1 LSDPRLEYS
10 NRLESHLK
18 SADAQE
24 RNHRRFGNFKLATIA
39 AGVATAF
46 LSLHSKM
53 FTPYWILAPV
63 AIYAA
68 LAIFHEFTLRA
79 KTRAESAAAFYQRG
93 LARIEDLWP
102 GHGSPGDRFRDPKHV
117 YSEDLD
123 IFGTGCLFELL
134 STARLPMGEEFLAK
148 WLRHGSPVPEIL
160 ERQKVIV
167 DLREKLDLREQ
178 LAMLGEDLR
187 VRLDP
192 SSLCQWAEESPLLPT
207 GPWRIVS
214 AMLAAA
220 FAAALVYYVATTLL
234 WPLLVVVLF
243 EAAIYRW
250 LKPRAVQV
258 VGGIGTNAEG
268 LILFAQILE
277 RLEREPF
284 TSPRLQQF
292 AAQLKCD
299 GAPASQAI
307 RNLARIGYWIDARG
321 GLIAKMLELPALYT
335 VQVGLAADVWRRNF
349 GRSLR
354 TWVAITG
361 EMEALISLA
370 AYSYEHPADPFPVF
384 VDDFTVRPSALSAH
398 AANAK
403 DAADTQPVFD
413 GDELGHPLI
422 PAAKCVGN
430 SVRLNA
436 ETRVLLVSGSNMSG
450 KSTFLR
456 TAGINA
462 VLAMAGAPIRGKSL
476 RLTPVTLGSSIRRV
490 DSLQENRSSFYT
502 EILRIRD
509 VFELTEGTAPVFFL
523 FDELLE
529 GTNSNDRKIG
539 AEGLFRALLER
550 RAVGIVTTH
559 DLALT
564 EITGALSSVVRNV
577 HFQDYVEDGK
587 MRFDHK
593 LRDGVVAKSNALE
606 LMRLIGLKV

>member
-1 LSDPRLEYS
+1 LPDPRAEYS
-10 NRLESHLK
+10 KRLEVHLRIAEVK
-18 SADAQE
+18 E
-24 RNHRRFGNFKLATIA
+24 LNHRRAGNFKLAVIA
-39 AGVATAF
+39 AGLALAW
-46 LSLHSKM
+46 LSLHSGL
-53 FTPYWILAPV
+53 FSPYWIAAPV
-63 AIYAA
+63 ALYIVS
-68 LAIFHEFTLRA
+68 AILHGFALRA
-79 KTRAESAAAFYQRG
+79 QKRAESAAAFYQRG
-93 LARIEDLWP
+93 IARIEDRWP
-102 GHGSPGDRFRDPKHV
+102 GNGAAGERFRDPQHV
-117 YSEDLD
+117 YAEDLD

-148 WLRHGSPVPEIL
+148 WLSSGSALPDIL
-160 ERQKVIV
+160 ERHNVIA

-192 SSLCQWAEESPLLPT
+192 SRLCRWAEEGNVLPT
-207 GPWRIVS
+207 GPWRAVS
-214 AMLAAA
+214 AFLAAA
-220 FAAALVYYVATTLL
+220 FAGALLYYLGTAKVV
-234 WPLLVVVLF
+234 PVLVVVLF

-250 LKPRAVQV
+250 LKQGAARVSDGV
-258 VGGIGTNAEG
+258 GTNGEG
-268 LILFAQILE
+268 LILFAEILQ
-277 RLEREPF
+277 RLEDEQF
-284 TSPRLQQF
+284 SSARLQSF
-292 AAQLKCD
+292 VAHLKSGD
-299 GAPASQAI
+299 EPASKAI
-307 RNLARIGYWIDARG
+307 RDLARIGYWIDARG

-335 VQVGLAADVWRRNF
+335 VQVGLAAESWRRKY

-354 TWVAITG
+354 TWVEITG
-361 EMEALISLA
+361 EVEALISLA
-370 AYSYEHPADPFPVF
+370 TYSYEHPADPFPAF
-384 VDDFTVRPSALSAH
+384 VDNSNTPN
-398 AANAK
+398 AAQPFA
-403 DAADTQPVFD
+403 QPVFE

-422 PAAKCVGN
+422 AAAKCVRN

-436 ETRVLLVSGSNMSG
+436 ETRVMLVSGSNMSG

-462 VLAMAGAPIRGKSL
+462 VLAMAGAPVRAKSL
-476 RLTPVTLGSSIRRV
+476 RMTPVNLGSSIRRV

-509 VFELTEGTAPVFFL
+509 VFELTEGIAPVFFL

-539 AEGLFRALLER
+539 AEGLFRALLDR
-550 RAVGIVTTH
+550 RAVGVVTTH

-564 EITGALSSVVRNV
+564 ELTGALSSVVRNV

>member
-1 LSDPRLEYS
+1 LPDPRSEYS
-10 NRLESHLK
+10 KRLEAHLK
-18 SADAQE
+18 ISEAE
-24 RNHRRFGNFKLATIA
+24 ELNHRRFGNFKLAIIV
-39 AGVATAF
+39 AGIATAW
-46 LSLHSKM
+46 LSLHSGM
-53 FTPYWILAPV
+53 FSPYWIALPV
-63 AIYAA
+63 AVYAV
-68 LAIFHEFTLRA
+68 LAILHEFTVRA
-79 KTRAESAAAFYQRG
+79 QKRAESAAAFYQRG
-93 LARIEDLWP
+93 IARIEDRWP
-102 GHGSPGDRFRDPKHV
+102 GTGSAGDRFRDTKHV

-123 IFGTGCLFELL
+123 IFGAGCLFELL

-148 WLRHGSPVPEIL
+148 WLSSGSPLPEII
-160 ERQKVIV
+160 ERQSVIA

-192 SSLCQWAEESPLLPT
+192 SSLCRWAEESPILPA
-207 GPWRIVS
+207 GPWRAVS
-214 AMLAAA
+214 GFLAAT
-220 FAAALVYYVATTLL
+220 FTVTLVYYVATTKI

-250 LKPRAVQV
+250 LKPRAAQV
-258 VGGIGTNAEG
+258 ANGLSANAEG
-268 LILFAQILE
+268 LILFAQILQ
-277 RLEREPF
+277 RLEQEQF
-284 TSPRLQQF
+284 SSPRLQRF
-292 AAQLKCD
+292 ATLLKTD
-299 GAPASQAI
+299 SALAPQAI
-307 RNLARIGYWIDARG
+307 RKLARIGYWSDARG
-321 GLIAKMLELPALYT
+321 GLIARTIELPFLYS
-335 VQVGLAADVWRRNF
+335 VQVGLAAEAWRRKY

-354 TWVAITG
+354 TWIEITG
-361 EMEALISLA
+361 EVEALISLA

-384 VDDFTVRPSALSAH
+384 VQESDAR
-398 AANAK
+398 NA
-403 DAADTQPVFD
+403 QPVFE
-413 GDELGHPLI
+413 GEELGHPLI
-422 PAAKCVGN
+422 PAAKCVRN

-436 ETRVLLVSGSNMSG
+436 ETRVMLVSGSNMSG

-462 VLAMAGAPIRGKSL
+462 VLAMAGAPVRAKSL
-476 RLTPVTLGSSIRRV
+476 RMSPVQLGSSIRRV

-509 VFELTEGTAPVFFL
+509 VFELTEGSAPVFFL

-564 EITGALSSVVRNV
+564 EITGAFSSVVRNV
-577 HFQDYVEDGK
+577 HFQDYVEDRK

>member
-1 LSDPRLEYS
+1 
-10 NRLESHLK
+10 
-18 SADAQE
+18 
-24 RNHRRFGNFKLATIA
+24 
-39 AGVATAF
+39 
-46 LSLHSKM
+46 
-53 FTPYWILAPV
+53 
-63 AIYAA
+63 
-68 LAIFHEFTLRA
+68 
-79 KTRAESAAAFYQRG
+79 
-93 LARIEDLWP
+93 
-102 GHGSPGDRFRDPKHV
+102 
-117 YSEDLD
+117 
-123 IFGTGCLFELL
+123 
-134 STARLPMGEEFLAK
+134 
-148 WLRHGSPVPEIL
+148 
-160 ERQKVIV
+160 
-167 DLREKLDLREQ
+167 
-178 LAMLGEDLR
+178 
-187 VRLDP
+187 
-192 SSLCQWAEESPLLPT
+192 
-207 GPWRIVS
+207 
-214 AMLAAA
+214 MLAAA

-292 AAQLKCD
+292 AAQLKRD
-299 GAPASQAI
+299 GTPASQAI
-307 RNLARIGYWIDARG
+307 RSLARIGYWIDARG

-335 VQVGLAADVWRRNF
+335 VQVGLAADAWRRNF

-370 AYSYEHPADPFPVF
+370 AYSYEHPADPFPAF
-384 VDDFTVRPSALSAH
+384 VDDAG
-398 AANAK
+398 AAN
-403 DAADTQPVFD
+403 TQPVFD

-422 PAAKCVGN
+422 PAAKCVRN

-564 EITGALSSVVRNV
+564 EITGALHSVVRNV

>member
-1 LSDPRLEYS
+1 LPDPRAEYS
-10 NRLESHLK
+10 KRLEVHLTITEAK
-18 SADAQE
+18 E
-24 RNHRRFGNFKLATIA
+24 LNHRRIGNFKLAVIA
-39 AGVATAF
+39 AGLVFAW
-46 LSLHSKM
+46 LSLHSGLLS
-53 FTPYWILAPV
+53 PYWIAAPV
-63 AIYAA
+63 ALYIV
-68 LAIFHEFTLRA
+68 LAILHGFTLRA
-79 KTRAESAAAFYQRG
+79 QKRAESAAAFYQRG
-93 LARIEDLWP
+93 IGRIEDRWP
-102 GHGSPGDRFRDPKHV
+102 GNGVAGDRFRDPQHV

-134 STARLPMGEEFLAK
+134 STARLPMGEECLAK
-148 WLRHGSPVPEIL
+148 WLSSGSALPDIL
-160 ERQKVIV
+160 ERHNVIE

-192 SSLCQWAEESPLLPT
+192 SRLCRWAEERNRLPT
-207 GPWRIVS
+207 GPWRAV
-214 AMLAAA
+214 AAFLAAA
-220 FAAALVYYVATTLL
+220 FATALLYYLDTATVV
-234 WPLLVVVLF
+234 PVLVVVLF

-250 LKPRAVQV
+250 LKPRAAQV
-258 VGGIGTNAEG
+258 SDGIGTNGEG
-268 LILFAQILE
+268 LILFAEILQ
-277 RLEREPF
+277 RLENEQF
-284 TSPRLQQF
+284 SSARLQGF
-292 AAQLKCD
+292 VAQLKRGD
-299 GAPASQAI
+299 KPASKAI
-307 RNLARIGYWIDARG
+307 RDLARLGYWIDARG

-335 VQVGLAADVWRRNF
+335 VQVGLAAESWRRKY

-354 TWVAITG
+354 TWVEITG
-361 EMEALISLA
+361 EVEALISLA
-370 AYSYEHPADPFPVF
+370 TYSYEHPADPFPVF
-384 VDDFTVRPSALSAH
+384 VDNSNTQNTAQPLA
-398 AANAK
+398 
-403 DAADTQPVFD
+403 QPVFE

-422 PAAKCVGN
+422 LAAKCVRN

-436 ETRVLLVSGSNMSG
+436 ETRVMLVSGSNMSG

-456 TAGINA
+456 TAGVNV
-462 VLAMAGAPIRGKSL
+462 VLAMAGAPVRAESL
-476 RLTPVTLGSSIRRV
+476 RMTPVNLGSSIRRV

-502 EILRIRD
+502 EILRIRE
-509 VFELTEGTAPVFFL
+509 VFELTEGIAPVFFL

-539 AEGLFRALLER
+539 AEGLFRALLDR

>member
-1 LSDPRLEYS
+1 LPDPRAEYS
-10 NRLESHLK
+10 KRLEAHLK
-18 SADAQE
+18 IVKAKE
-24 RNHRRFGNFKLATIA
+24 LNHRRFGNFKLAVIA
-39 AGVATAF
+39 LGFVVAWLA
-46 LSLHSKM
+46 LHSGL
-53 FTPYWILAPV
+53 FSAYWIAAPV
-63 AIYAA
+63 ALYIV
-68 LAIFHEFTLRA
+68 LAILHGLTLRA
-79 KTRAESAAAFYQRG
+79 QKRAESAAAFYQRG
-93 LARIEDLWP
+93 IARIEDRWT
-102 GHGSPGDRFRDPKHV
+102 GNGSAGDRFRDPKHV

-123 IFGTGCLFELL
+123 IFGAGCLFELL
-134 STARLPMGEEFLAK
+134 STARLPMGEEFLAR
-148 WLRHGSPVPEIL
+148 WLKSGSPVPDIL
-160 ERQKVIV
+160 ERQNVIA

-192 SSLCQWAEESPLLPT
+192 SSVCAWAEDTNLLPT
-207 GPWRIVS
+207 GPWRIV
-214 AMLAAA
+214 AATLTAA
-220 FAAALVYYVATTLL
+220 FGVALLYYLFTAKIAAVLI
-234 WPLLVVVLF
+234 VVLF

-250 LKPRAVQV
+250 LKPRAARVSD
-258 VGGIGTNAEG
+258 GIGTNGEG
-268 LILFAQILE
+268 LILFADILQ
-277 RLEREPF
+277 RLEDEKF
-284 TSPRLQQF
+284 SSPRLQGF
-292 AAQLKCD
+292 AAQLKRD

-307 RNLARIGYWIDARG
+307 RQLARVGYWIDARG

-335 VQVGLAADVWRRNF
+335 VQVGLAAESWRRKY

-354 TWVAITG
+354 TWVEITG
-361 EMEALISLA
+361 EMEAMISLA

-384 VDDFTVRPSALSAH
+384 VESG
-398 AANAK
+398 
-403 DAADTQPVFD
+403 DARTAQPVFD
-413 GDELGHPLI
+413 GDQLGHPLI
-422 PAAKCVGN
+422 AAAKCVRN
-430 SVRLNA
+430 SVRLNV
-436 ETRVLLVSGSNMSG
+436 ETRVMLVSGSNMSG

-462 VLAMAGAPIRGKSL
+462 VLAMAGAPVRAKSL
-476 RLTPVTLGSSIRRV
+476 RLTPVNLGSSIRRV

-509 VFELTEGTAPVFFL
+509 VFELTEGSAPVFFL
-523 FDELLE
+523 FDELME

-550 RAVGIVTTH
+550 RAIGIVTTH

-593 LRDGVVAKSNALE
+593 LREGVVAKSNALE

>member
-1 LSDPRLEYS
+1 MPDPRAEYS
-10 NRLESHLK
+10 KRLEAHLK
-18 SADAQE
+18 TVEAKE
-24 RNHRRFGNFKLATIA
+24 LNHRNFGNFKLAVIA
-39 AGVATAF
+39 VGLVVAW
-46 LSLHSKM
+46 LSLHSGL
-53 FTPYWILAPV
+53 FSAYWIAAPV
-63 AIYAA
+63 GLYIV
-68 LAIFHEFTLRA
+68 LTILHGFTLRA
-79 KTRAESAAAFYQRG
+79 QKRAESAAAFYQRG
-93 LARIEDLWP
+93 IARIEDRWT
-102 GHGSPGDRFRDPKHV
+102 GNGASGDRFRDPQHV

-134 STARLPMGEEFLAK
+134 STARLPMGEEFLAR
-148 WLRHGSPVPEIL
+148 WLKSGSPVPDIL
-160 ERQKVIV
+160 ERQNVIA

-192 SSLCQWAEESPLLPT
+192 ASLCAWAEDANLLPT
-207 GPWRIVS
+207 GPWRVVA

-220 FAAALVYYVATTLL
+220 FGVALLYYLFTAKIAAV
-234 WPLLVVVLF
+234 LVVVLF
-243 EAAIYRW
+243 EAAVYRW
-250 LKPRAVQV
+250 LKPRAARVSD
-258 VGGIGTNAEG
+258 GIGTNGEG
-268 LILFAQILE
+268 LILFADILQ
-277 RLEREPF
+277 RLEDEKF
-284 TSPRLQQF
+284 SSPRLQGF
-292 AAQLKCD
+292 GARLKRD
-299 GAPASQAI
+299 GAPASKAI
-307 RNLARIGYWIDARG
+307 RQLARIGYWIDARG

-335 VQVGLAADVWRRNF
+335 VQVGLAAESWRRKY

-354 TWVAITG
+354 TWVEITG

-384 VDDFTVRPSALSAH
+384 VEVS
-398 AANAK
+398 
-403 DAADTQPVFD
+403 DARTAQPVFD

-422 PAAKCVGN
+422 AAAKCVRN

-462 VLAMAGAPIRGKSL
+462 VLAMAGAPVRAKSL
-476 RLTPVTLGSSIRRV
+476 LLTPVNLGSSIRRV

-502 EILRIRD
+502 EVLRIRE
-509 VFELTEGTAPVFFL
+509 VFELTEGSAPVFFL

-550 RAVGIVTTH
+550 RAIGIVTTH

-564 EITGALSSVVRNV
+564 EITGALSNVVRNV

-593 LRDGVVAKSNALE
+593 LREGVVAKSNALE

>member
-1 LSDPRLEYS
+1 MPDPRAEYS
-10 NRLESHLK
+10 KRLEAHLK
-18 SADAQE
+18 IVEAKE
-24 RNHRRFGNFKLATIA
+24 LNHRSFGNFKLAVIA
-39 AGVATAF
+39 VGSVVAW
-46 LSLHSKM
+46 LSLHSGL
-53 FTPYWILAPV
+53 FSAYWIAAPV
-63 AIYAA
+63 ALYVVLTI
-68 LAIFHEFTLRA
+68 LHGFTLRA
-79 KTRAESAAAFYQRG
+79 QKRAESAAAFYQRG
-93 LARIEDLWP
+93 IARIEDRWT
-102 GHGSPGDRFRDPKHV
+102 GNGASGDRFRDPQHV

-134 STARLPMGEEFLAK
+134 STARLPMGEEFLAR
-148 WLRHGSPVPEIL
+148 WLKSGSPVPDLL
-160 ERQKVIV
+160 ERQKVIA

-192 SSLCQWAEESPLLPT
+192 ASLCAWAEDKDLLPT
-207 GPWRIVS
+207 GPWRVVAAI
-214 AMLAAA
+214 LAAA
-220 FAAALVYYVATTLL
+220 FGVALLYYLFTAKIATM
-234 WPLLVVVLF
+234 LVVALF
-243 EAAIYRW
+243 ESAIYRW
-250 LKPRAVQV
+250 LKPRAARVSD
-258 VGGIGTNAEG
+258 GIGTNGEG
-268 LILFAQILE
+268 LILFADILQ
-277 RLEREPF
+277 RLEDEKF
-284 TSPRLQQF
+284 SSPRLQGF
-292 AAQLKCD
+292 AAQLKRD
-299 GAPASQAI
+299 GATASKAI
-307 RNLARIGYWIDARG
+307 RQLARIGYWIDARS
-321 GLIAKMLELPALYT
+321 GLIAKILELPALYT
-335 VQVGLAADVWRRNF
+335 VQVGLAAESWRRKY
-349 GRSLR
+349 GHSLR
-354 TWVAITG
+354 TWVEITG

-370 AYSYEHPADPFPVF
+370 AYSYEHPTDPFPVF
-384 VDDFTVRPSALSAH
+384 VEALVESS
-398 AANAK
+398 
-403 DAADTQPVFD
+403 DARTAQPVFD

-422 PAAKCVGN
+422 AAAKCVRN
-430 SVRLNA
+430 LARLNA
-436 ETRVLLVSGSNMSG
+436 ETRVMLVSGSNMSG

-462 VLAMAGAPIRGKSL
+462 VLAMAGAPVRAKSL
-476 RLTPVTLGSSIRRV
+476 RMTPVNLGSSIRRV

-509 VFELTEGTAPVFFL
+509 VFELTEGSAPVFFL

-550 RAVGIVTTH
+550 RAIGIVTTH

>member
-1 LSDPRLEYS
+1 MPDPRAEYS
-10 NRLESHLK
+10 KRLEAHLK
-18 SADAQE
+18 IVEAKE
-24 RNHRRFGNFKLATIA
+24 LNHRSFGNFKLAVIA
-39 AGVATAF
+39 LGIVVAWLA
-46 LSLHSKM
+46 LHSGL
-53 FTPYWILAPV
+53 FSAYWIAAPV
-63 AIYAA
+63 ALYIVLTILHGFA
-68 LAIFHEFTLRA
+68 LRA
-79 KTRAESAAAFYQRG
+79 QKRAESAAAFYQRG
-93 LARIEDLWP
+93 IARIEDRWA
-102 GHGSPGDRFRDPKHV
+102 GHGASGDRFRDAKHV

-134 STARLPMGEEFLAK
+134 STARLPMGEEFLAR
-148 WLRHGSPVPEIL
+148 WLKSGSPVPDIL
-160 ERQKVIV
+160 ERQNVV
-167 DLREKLDLREQ
+167 ADLREKLDLREQ

-192 SSLCQWAEESPLLPT
+192 SSLCAWAEDANLLPT
-207 GPWRIVS
+207 GPWRVV
-214 AMLAAA
+214 AAFLAAA
-220 FAAALVYYVATTLL
+220 FGVALLYYLFTAKIAAVLI
-234 WPLLVVVLF
+234 VVLF

-250 LKPRAVQV
+250 LKPRAARVCD
-258 VGGIGTNAEG
+258 GIGTNGEG
-268 LILFAQILE
+268 LILFADILQ
-277 RLEREPF
+277 RLEDEKF
-284 TSPRLQQF
+284 SSPRLQAF
-292 AAQLKCD
+292 AARLKRD

-307 RNLARIGYWIDARG
+307 RQLARIGYWIDARG

-335 VQVGLAADVWRRNF
+335 VQVGLAAESWRRKY

-354 TWVAITG
+354 AWVEITG
-361 EMEALISLA
+361 EMEALISLS

-384 VDDFTVRPSALSAH
+384 VESV
-398 AANAK
+398 
-403 DAADTQPVFD
+403 DARTAQPVFD
-413 GDELGHPLI
+413 GDQLGHPLI
-422 PAAKCVGN
+422 AAAKCVRN
-430 SVRLNA
+430 SVRLNS
-436 ETRVLLVSGSNMSG
+436 ETRVMLVSGSNMSG

-462 VLAMAGAPIRGKSL
+462 VLAMAGAPVRAKSL
-476 RLTPVTLGSSIRRV
+476 RMTPVNLGSSIRRV

-509 VFELTEGTAPVFFL
+509 VFELTEGSAPVFFL
-523 FDELLE
+523 FDELME

-550 RAVGIVTTH
+550 RAIGIVTTH

>member
-1 LSDPRLEYS
+1 LPDPRAEYS
-10 NRLESHLK
+10 KRLEAHLTIVK
-18 SADAQE
+18 AKE
-24 RNHRRFGNFKLATIA
+24 LNHRRFGNFKLAVIA
-39 AGVATAF
+39 LGFLVVW
-46 LSLHSKM
+46 LSLHSGL
-53 FTPYWILAPV
+53 FSAYWIAAPV
-63 AIYAA
+63 ALYVV
-68 LAIFHEFTLRA
+68 LAILHGLTLRA
-79 KTRAESAAAFYQRG
+79 QKRAESAAAFYQRG
-93 LARIEDLWP
+93 IARIEDRWT
-102 GHGSPGDRFRDPKHV
+102 GNGSAGDRFRDPKHV

-123 IFGTGCLFELL
+123 IFGAGCLFELL
-134 STARLPMGEEFLAK
+134 STARLPMGEEFLAR
-148 WLRHGSPVPEIL
+148 WLKSGSPVPDIL
-160 ERQKVIV
+160 ERQNVIA

-192 SSLCQWAEESPLLPT
+192 SSLCAWAEDTNLLPT
-207 GPWRIVS
+207 GPWRIV
-214 AMLAAA
+214 AAVLTAA
-220 FAAALVYYVATTLL
+220 FGVALLYYLFTAKIAAV
-234 WPLLVVVLF
+234 LVVVLF

-250 LKPRAVQV
+250 LKLRAARVSD
-258 VGGIGTNAEG
+258 GIGTNGEG
-268 LILFAQILE
+268 LILFADILQ
-277 RLEREPF
+277 RLEDEKF
-284 TSPRLQQF
+284 SSPRLQGF
-292 AAQLKCD
+292 AARLKRD

-307 RNLARIGYWIDARG
+307 RQLARIGYWIDARG

-335 VQVGLAADVWRRNF
+335 VQVGLAAESWRRKY

-354 TWVAITG
+354 AWVEITG

-384 VDDFTVRPSALSAH
+384 VEDAG
-398 AANAK
+398 AAN
-403 DAADTQPVFD
+403 TQPVFD

-422 PAAKCVGN
+422 AAAKCVRN
-430 SVRLNA
+430 SVRLNV
-436 ETRVLLVSGSNMSG
+436 ETRVMLVSGSNMSG

-462 VLAMAGAPIRGKSL
+462 VLAMAGAPVRAKSL
-476 RLTPVTLGSSIRRV
+476 RLTPVNLGSSIRRV

-509 VFELTEGTAPVFFL
+509 VFELTEGSAPVFFL
-523 FDELLE
+523 FDELME

-550 RAVGIVTTH
+550 RAIGIVTTH

>member
-1 LSDPRLEYS
+1 VILS
-10 NRLESHLK
+10 
-18 SADAQE
+18 
-24 RNHRRFGNFKLATIA
+24 I
-39 AGVATAF
+39 
-46 LSLHSKM
+46 LHG
-53 FTPYWILAPV
+53 I
-63 AIYAA
+63 
-68 LAIFHEFTLRA
+68 TLRA
-79 KTRAESAAAFYQRG
+79 QKRAETAAAFYQRG
-93 LARIEDLWP
+93 IARIEDRWS
-102 GHGSPGDRFRDPKHV
+102 GKGSSGDRFRDPKHV

-148 WLRHGSPVPEIL
+148 WLSSGSAAPAIL
-160 ERQKVIV
+160 ERQNVIA

-192 SSLCQWAEESPLLPT
+192 FSLCIWAEESPVLPAET
-207 GPWRIVS
+207 WRAV
-214 AMLAAA
+214 AAFLAAA
-220 FAAALVYYVATTLL
+220 FAVALLYYLGTAKIV
-234 WPLLVVVLF
+234 PLLIVVLF

-250 LKPRAVQV
+250 LKPRAAQV
-258 VGGIGTNAEG
+258 SDGIGTNAQG
-268 LILFAQILE
+268 LILFAEILQ
-277 RLEREPF
+277 RLEQEQF
-284 TSPRLQQF
+284 SSARLQSF
-292 AAQLKCD
+292 AKQLKSGD
-299 GAPASQAI
+299 DSASKAV
-307 RNLARIGYWIDARG
+307 RELARIGYWIDARG
-321 GLIAKMLELPALYT
+321 GLIAKMMELPFLYT
-335 VQVGLAADVWRRNF
+335 VQVGLAAEAWRRKY

-354 TWVAITG
+354 TWVEITG
-361 EMEALISLA
+361 EVEALISLA

-384 VDDFTVRPSALSAH
+384 VEASDAQ
-398 AANAK
+398 AA
-403 DAADTQPVFD
+403 QPVFD

-422 PAAKCVGN
+422 AAAKCVRN

-436 ETRVLLVSGSNMSG
+436 ETRVMLVSGSNMSG

-462 VLAMAGAPIRGKSL
+462 VLAMAGAPVRAKSL
-476 RLTPVTLGSSIRRV
+476 RMTPVTLGSSIRRV

-593 LRDGVVAKSNALE
+593 LREGVVAKSNALE

>member
-1 LSDPRLEYS
+1 MHAMAET
-10 NRLESHLK
+10 
-18 SADAQE
+18 
-24 RNHRRFGNFKLATIA
+24 RFHTA
-39 AGVATAF
+39 AGSHGQAEKRIGERIKHLRLKKSMGLVELGRHTGLSSSF
-46 LSLHSKM
+46 LSQLE
-53 FTPYWILAPV
+53 TGRVVP
-63 AIYAA
+63 
-68 LAIFHEFTLRA
+68 TL
-79 KTRAESAAAFYQRG
+79 
-93 LARIEDLWP
+93 
-102 GHGSPGDRFRDPKHV
+102 
-117 YSEDLD
+117 
-123 IFGTGCLFELL
+123 
-134 STARLPMGEEFLAK
+134 
-148 WLRHGSPVPEIL
+148 
-160 ERQKVIV
+160 
-167 DLREKLDLREQ
+167 
-178 LAMLGEDLR
+178 
-187 VRLDP
+187 
-192 SSLCQWAEESPLLPT
+192 
-207 GPWRIVS
+207 
-214 AMLAAA
+214 
-220 FAAALVYYVATTLL
+220 
-234 WPLLVVVLF
+234 
-243 EAAIYRW
+243 
-250 LKPRAVQV
+250 
-258 VGGIGTNAEG
+258 
-268 LILFAQILE
+268 
-277 RLEREPF
+277 
-284 TSPRLQQF
+284 
-292 AAQLKCD
+292 
-299 GAPASQAI
+299 

-335 VQVGLAADVWRRNF
+335 VQVGLAADAWRRNF

-354 TWVAITG
+354 TWVGITG

-384 VDDFTVRPSALSAH
+384 VDDSKVTPSALSAH
-398 AANAK
+398 AATAK
-403 DAADTQPVFD
+403 DATPVFD

-422 PAAKCVGN
+422 PAAKCVRN

-476 RLTPVTLGSSIRRV
+476 QLTPVTLGSSIRRV

-577 HFQDYVEDGK
+577 HFQDYVED
-587 MRFDHK
+587 K

>member
-1 LSDPRLEYS
+1 
-10 NRLESHLK
+10 
-18 SADAQE
+18 
-24 RNHRRFGNFKLATIA
+24 
-39 AGVATAF
+39 
-46 LSLHSKM
+46 
-53 FTPYWILAPV
+53 
-63 AIYAA
+63 
-68 LAIFHEFTLRA
+68 
-79 KTRAESAAAFYQRG
+79 
-93 LARIEDLWP
+93 
-102 GHGSPGDRFRDPKHV
+102 
-117 YSEDLD
+117 
-123 IFGTGCLFELL
+123 
-134 STARLPMGEEFLAK
+134 MGEEFLAK
-148 WLRHGSPVPEIL
+148 WLSSGSSVPDIL
-160 ERQKVIV
+160 ERQSVV
-167 DLREKLDLREQ
+167 ADLRDKLDLREQ

-192 SSLCQWAEESPLLPT
+192 SSLCHWAEEPPLLPAR
-207 GPWRIVS
+207 PWRAVS
-214 AMLAAA
+214 ALLAIA
-220 FAAALVYYVATTLL
+220 FAVTLCYYLATTKI
-234 WPLLVVVLF
+234 WPVLVAVLF
-243 EAAIYRW
+243 ESAIYRW

-258 VGGIGTNAEG
+258 VSGIASNAEA

-277 RLEREPF
+277 RLEQEQF
-284 TSPRLQQF
+284 SSQRLQKF
-292 AAQLKCD
+292 SAQLKGD
-299 GAPASQAI
+299 GEPASKAI
-307 RNLARIGYWIDARG
+307 RQLARIGYWIDARG
-321 GLIAKMLELPALYT
+321 GLIAIMLELPFLYS
-335 VQVGLAADVWRRNF
+335 VQVGLAAESWRRKY

-361 EMEALISLA
+361 EVEALISLA

-384 VDDFTVRPSALSAH
+384 VD
-398 AANAK
+398 AANIQAN
-403 DAADTQPVFD
+403 AQPVFD

-422 PAAKCVGN
+422 PAAKCVHN

-462 VLAMAGAPIRGKSL
+462 VLAMAGAPVRGKSL
-476 RLTPVTLGSSIRRV
+476 RTTPLTLGSSIRRV

-523 FDELLE
+523 FDELME

-539 AEGLFRALLER
+539 AEGLFRALLEK

-564 EITGALSSVVRNV
+564 EITGSLSNVVRNV

-593 LRDGVVAKSNALE
+593 LREGVVAKSNALE

>member
-1 LSDPRLEYS
+1 LPDPRIEYS
-10 NRLESHLK
+10 KRLESHLK
-18 SADAQE
+18 SADAEE
-24 RNHRRFGNFKLATIA
+24 RNHRRFGNFKLAVIA
-39 AGVATAF
+39 AGIAAAW

-53 FTPYWILAPV
+53 FSPYWIFAPIVLYLILAV
-63 AIYAA
+63 
-68 LAIFHEFTLRA
+68 FHEFTIRA
-79 KTRAESAAAFYQRG
+79 KIRAESAAAFYQRG

-102 GHGSPGDRFRDPKHV
+102 GKGSSGDRFRDPKHV

-134 STARLPMGEEFLAK
+134 STARLPMGEEFLSK
-148 WLRHGSPVPEIL
+148 WLSRGSPVSDIL
-160 ERQKVIV
+160 ERQKVVV

-207 GPWRIVS
+207 GPWRAVS
-214 AMLAAA
+214 AILAAA
-220 FAAALVYYVATTLL
+220 FGAALVYYVATTLL
-234 WPLLVVVLF
+234 WPLLVVVLL

-250 LKPRAVQV
+250 LKPRAMQV

-284 TSPRLQQF
+284 TSPRLQHF
-292 AAQLKCD
+292 AAQLNRD

-321 GLIAKMLELPALYT
+321 GLIAKMLELPGLYT
-335 VQVGLAADVWRRNF
+335 VQVGLAADAWRRNF

-384 VDDFTVRPSALSAH
+384 VDDSKVRPSALSAH
-398 AANAK
+398 AATAK
-403 DAADTQPVFD
+403 DAANTQPVFD

-422 PAAKCVGN
+422 PAAKCVRN
-430 SVRLNA
+430 SVTLNA

-490 DSLQENRSSFYT
+490 DSLQENRSSFFT

-564 EITGALSSVVRNV
+564 EITGGLSSVVRNL

-593 LRDGVVAKSNALE
+593 LRDGVVAKSNAVE